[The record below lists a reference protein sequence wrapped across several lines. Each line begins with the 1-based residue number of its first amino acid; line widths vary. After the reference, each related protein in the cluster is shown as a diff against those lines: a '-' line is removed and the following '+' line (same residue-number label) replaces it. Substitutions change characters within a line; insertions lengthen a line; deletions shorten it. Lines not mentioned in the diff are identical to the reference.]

1 MKDNQSLTRCN
12 PKIEGLYTIIDTS
25 YVSLED
31 IRGVTE
37 KIIEGGAKIIQ
48 LRAKDLGSADM
59 LGAARIIREVTRSCD
74 ALFLVND
81 RIDIALLSEADG
93 VHIGDE
99 DILPEEARQLLGAG
113 RLIGYS
119 THNAQEAKLTAELA
133 AGLAGKGFID
143 YISCGPVFA
152 TRTKKD
158 ARAVVGIEGLK
169 KVRETTRLPL
179 VAIGGLTEENLQDVL
194 NTGVDAVAV
203 ISELLTAQDIPTK
216 TKQLIETIKRNG
228 SGG

>member
-1 MKDNQSLTRCN
+1 MKDNQSGAGSS

-31 IRGVTE
+31 IKGVSE
-37 KIIEGGAKIIQ
+37 QIIEGGAKIVQ
-48 LRAKDLGSADM
+48 LRAKELGSADM
-59 LGAARIIREVTRSCD
+59 LRAARVIREVTRSHD

-81 RIDIALLSEADG
+81 RIDIALLSGADG

-99 DILPEEARQLLGAG
+99 DISPQEARQLLGKG

-119 THNAQEAKLTAELA
+119 THNQQEAELT

-169 KVRETTRLPL
+169 KVRAATKLPL
-179 VAIGGLTEENLQDVL
+179 VAIGGLTEENLQEVL
-194 NTGVDAVAV
+194 NTDIDAVAV
-203 ISELLTAQDIPTK
+203 ISDLLLAQEISAK
-216 TKQLIETIKRNG
+216 TKQLIETIKKNG

>member
-1 MKDNQSLTRCN
+1 MKDNQSATRSS

-31 IRGVTE
+31 IRGVTK
-37 KIIEGGAKIIQ
+37 KIIEGGAKLVQ
-48 LRAKDLGSADM
+48 LRAKDLASDDM
-59 LGAARIIREVTRSCD
+59 LRAARVIRKITHSHD

-99 DILPEEARQLLGAG
+99 DIVPEEARRLLGANK
-113 RLIGYS
+113 LIGYS
-119 THNAQEAKLTAELA
+119 THNAQEAKLA
-133 AGLAGKGFID
+133 AGLTGKGFID

-152 TRTKKD
+152 TKTKKD

-169 KVRETTRLPL
+169 KVRETTKLPL
-179 VAIGGLTEENLQDVL
+179 VAIGGITEKNMEEVL

-203 ISELLTAQDIPTK
+203 ISELLLAQKITTK
-216 TKQLIETIKRNG
+216 TKQLIKTIKKNG

>member
-1 MKDNQSLTRCN
+1 MKDNQSGTSSS

-31 IRGVTE
+31 ISGVTE
-37 KIIEGGAKIIQ
+37 KIIEGGAKLIQ
-48 LRAKDLGSADM
+48 LRAKELGSADM
-59 LGAARIIREVTRSCD
+59 LKAARTIRKITRSSD

-99 DILPEEARQLLGAG
+99 DIRPEEARRLLGTG

-119 THNAQEAKLTAELA
+119 THNTQEAELA
-133 AGLAGKGFID
+133 AGLANKGFID

-158 ARAVVGIEGLK
+158 ARAIVGLEGLK
-169 KVRETTRLPL
+169 KVREMTELPL
-179 VAIGGLTEENLQDVL
+179 VAIGGVTEENLQEVL
-194 NTGVDAVAV
+194 NAEIDAVAI
-203 ISELLTAQDIPTK
+203 ISELLLAREISTK

>member
-1 MKDNQSLTRCN
+1 MKDNQSGTSSS

-31 IRGVTE
+31 ISGVTE
-37 KIIEGGAKIIQ
+37 KIIKGGAKLIQ
-48 LRAKDLGSADM
+48 LRAKELGSADM
-59 LGAARIIREVTRSCD
+59 LKAARTIRKITRSSD

-99 DILPEEARQLLGAG
+99 DIVPEEARRLLGTG

-119 THNAQEAKLTAELA
+119 THNTQEAELA
-133 AGLAGKGFID
+133 AGLANKGFID

-158 ARAVVGIEGLK
+158 ARAVVGLEGLK
-169 KVRETTRLPL
+169 KVREMTGLPL
-179 VAIGGLTEENLQDVL
+179 VAIGGVTEENLQEVL
-194 NTGVDAVAV
+194 NAEIDAVAI
-203 ISELLTAQDIPTK
+203 ISELLLAREITTK

>member
-1 MKDNQSLTRCN
+1 MKDNQSGTSSS

-31 IRGVTE
+31 ISGVTE
-37 KIIEGGAKIIQ
+37 KIIKGGAKLIQ
-48 LRAKDLGSADM
+48 LRAKELGSADM
-59 LGAARIIREVTRSCD
+59 LKAARTIRKITRSSD

-99 DILPEEARQLLGAG
+99 DIVPEEARRLLGTG

-119 THNAQEAKLTAELA
+119 THNTQEAELA
-133 AGLAGKGFID
+133 AGLANKGFID

-158 ARAVVGIEGLK
+158 ARAIVGLEGLK
-169 KVRETTRLPL
+169 KVREMTELPL
-179 VAIGGLTEENLQDVL
+179 VAIGGVTEENLQEVL
-194 NTGVDAVAV
+194 NAEIDAVAI
-203 ISELLTAQDIPTK
+203 ISELLLAREITTK